1 MNKLFRNRQNSGITL
16 IALVIT
22 IVVLLILAGVSIN
35 LVLGNNGIIT
45 KAKDARL
52 ETRAASVEDK
62 KDLWKADK
70 EAGTYIETTQVQTL
84 EELLDS
90 LLQENL
96 ITETE
101 RNEIEEKGH
110 TVIGSKDIVFADGFI
125 DATYIVENSNDEVIF
140 NKIIR
145 EGDVALEKPGFTN
158 YTIEGIS
165 NDKEGTYISAG
176 SVEGKSGN
184 LEIIGNIS
192 DTTFRYN
199 LTDFMKGDETFYC
212 KINIDDEIFYK
223 KINVIQGN
231 AVTYEEDFI
240 KNVCEATG
248 IEQWEFIENE
258 NFSNGKG
265 LKMTSSEIYND
276 VSIKF
281 DFTGSAIELVTA
293 ITNTNEEIAVYV
305 TSIYDED
312 GNIKVRRPCILDEE
326 DVKYNIK
333 FPYINLKENDLWTF
347 ELHLVPAHDYSQ
359 NPPPITTS
367 YLYFDAVVIYK

>member
-1 MNKLFRNRQNSGITL
+1 MRKTRQKSHEKGITL
-16 IALVIT
+16 IALVVT

-35 LVLGNNGIIT
+35 LVIGNNGIIT

-110 TVIGSKDIVFADGFI
+110 TVIGSKYIVFADGFI

-223 KINVIQGN
+223 KINVIQGD
-231 AVTYEEDFI
+231 AVTYEEDF
-240 KNVCEATG
+240 EG
-248 IEQWEFIENE
+248 INYTEGTWTVDENE
-258 NFSNGKG
+258 NYNNGIA
-265 LKMTSSEIYND
+265 KMTDTIDAYSRFKFNYTGTGVEILSRTNSE
-276 VSIKF
+276 
-281 DFTGSAIELVTA
+281 TGHLIINSGEYRI
-293 ITNTNEEIAVYV
+293 
-305 TSIYDED
+305 
-312 GNIKVRRPCILDEE
+312 NIKTDNNQEYFNVNILKDRYKNLESGQHS
-326 DVKYNIK
+326 VNIVISK
-333 FPYINLKENDLWTF
+333 SNIDLNRNRYF
-347 ELHLVPAHDYSQ
+347 
-359 NPPPITTS
+359 
-367 YLYFDAVVIYK
+367 YLDAIKIYR